1 MLISSNH
8 CSLPT
13 YAAKPR
19 ALLKKLPQ
27 LRTRSTPAPAEQAKP
42 LTHSKTEGCK
52 ESKPKAE
59 EKKTVQVKLV
69 EALKTK
75 PEGDGHTQPT
85 GETCSQDKDS
95 EPSTLVKQAIGAI
108 TNFYGSVNSGEGPSI
123 QVNIGGRVEEPGI
136 ADAQE
141 SHPSIAEGIVE
152 IVSPPDISGE
162 QIALTVSAEVPSYA
176 PEIPSYAPEV
186 PSYPPKVPSYA
197 PERCIASESRYSVED
212 SQETAALMP
221 TATAGVGMKVEETT
235 PDVAMAMER
244 DIFGSP
250 DKDIGY
256 GYDDTHDGL
265 GADDAFEEVKSEQE
279 LASIEAAF
287 VKATTALQSQSEDGR
302 CKGILMTLVLALFF
316 GISQCL
322 KSMSTLRKKLTLLVC
337 F

>member
-1 MLISSNH
+1 MS
-8 CSLPT
+8 
-13 YAAKPR
+13 AAKPR

-42 LTHSKTEGCK
+42 PTHSKTEGCK

-59 EKKTVQVKLV
+59 EKKIVQAKLV
-69 EALKTK
+69 EASKTK
-75 PEGDGHTQPT
+75 PEGDSHTQPT
-85 GETCSQDKDS
+85 AETCSQDKDS

-108 TNFYGSVNSGEGPSI
+108 TNFYGSVNSGEGSFI
-123 QVNIGGRVEEPGI
+123 QVNIGGRGEEPGI

-186 PSYPPKVPSYA
+186 PSYA

-221 TATAGVGMKVEETT
+221 AATAGVGMKVEETT
-235 PDVAMAMER
+235 PDVAMATER

-250 DKDIGY
+250 DKDVCDAGY
-256 GYDDTHDGL
+256 GYDDTHEGL

-287 VKATTALQSQSEDGR
+287 VKATTALQSQPEDGK
-302 CKGILMTLVLALFF
+302 CKSILMTLVLALVLWY
-316 GISQCL
+316 ITVSQEYVHPQ
-322 KSMSTLRKKLTLLVC
+322 KN
-337 F
+337 

>member
-1 MLISSNH
+1 MSV
-8 CSLPT
+8 
-13 YAAKPR
+13 AKPR

-27 LRTRSTPAPAEQAKP
+27 LRTRSTPAPAEQAKSP
-42 LTHSKTEGCK
+42 THSKTEGCK

-59 EKKTVQVKLV
+59 EKKTVQGKLV
-69 EALKTK
+69 EASKTK

-108 TNFYGSVNSGEGPSI
+108 TNFYGSVNPGEGPSI
-123 QVNIGGRVEEPGI
+123 QVNSGGRVEEPHV

-141 SHPSIAEGIVE
+141 SHPSIAEGTVE

-162 QIALTVSAEVPSYA
+162 QIALTVSAEVPSY
-176 PEIPSYAPEV
+176 PPKVPSYAPE
-186 PSYPPKVPSYA
+186 VPSYA

-235 PDVAMAMER
+235 PDVAMATER

-256 GYDDTHDGL
+256 GYDDTHEGL
-265 GADDAFEEVKSEQE
+265 GASDAFEELKSEQE

-287 VKATTALQSQSEDGR
+287 VKAPQPCSLSLKMEDV
-302 CKGILMTLVLALFF
+302 KVY
-316 GISQCL
+316 
-322 KSMSTLRKKLTLLVC
+322 
-337 F
+337 